1 MALKTYFKGVKGL
14 LFWLNVILA
23 LGVLVGVPYLAFEL
37 LDTYTH
43 HGEKVEVPNV
53 VNMQG
58 FDAEKMLDE
67 KGLVAIV
74 SDSDYN
80 ERKKP
85 GVVLAQ
91 MPKPGNEVKGGRIIY
106 LTINR
111 RGEAPARMP
120 DLIRNTTVRIAERQ
134 LKQLGFNLT
143 PTQYVEDEPKDLVVG
158 IKQGMSNVY
167 GCEMVSRDRA
177 ITIIA
182 GKGIVVDSLEMDS
195 FGVVSID
202 GGFNV
207 EL

>member
-167 GCEMVSRDRA
+167 GGEMVSRDRA
-177 ITIIA
+177 INIIA

>member
-91 MPKPGNEVKGGRIIY
+91 MPKPGNE
-106 LTINR
+106 
-111 RGEAPARMP
+111 
-120 DLIRNTTVRIAERQ
+120 
-134 LKQLGFNLT
+134 
-143 PTQYVEDEPKDLVVG
+143 YVEDEPKDLVVG

-167 GCEMVSRDRA
+167 GGEMVSRDRA

>member
-1 MALKTYFKGVKGL
+1 MALKTYFTGTKGL
-14 LFWLNVILA
+14 LFWFNVLLA
-23 LGVLVGVPYLAFEL
+23 LAALVGIPYLAFEL
-37 LDTYTH
+37 LDSYTH

-53 VNMQG
+53 VDMQG
-58 FDAEKMLDE
+58 YDAQKLLDE
-67 KGLVAIV
+67 RNLFAIV
-74 SDSDYN
+74 GDSDYN

-91 MPKPGNEVKGGRIIY
+91 MPKPGNEVKSGRIIY

-134 LKQLGFNLT
+134 LKQMGFNLT
-143 PTQYVEDEPKDLVVG
+143 PTQYVENEPKDLVLG
-158 IKQGMSNVY
+158 IKQGMTNVY
-167 GCEMVSRDRA
+167 GGEMVSRDRA

>member
-1 MALKTYFKGVKGL
+1 MALKTYFKGTKGL
-14 LFWLNVILA
+14 LFWFNVLLA
-23 LGVLVGVPYLAFEL
+23 LAALIGIPYLAFEL

-53 VNMQG
+53 VDMQG
-58 FDAEKMLDE
+58 YDAEKLLDE
-67 KGLVAIV
+67 KDLIAIV

-91 MPKPGNEVKGGRIIY
+91 MPKPGNAVKSGRIVY

-134 LKQLGFNLT
+134 LKQMGFNLT
-143 PTQYVEDEPKDLVVG
+143 PTQYVENEPKDLVVG
-158 IKQGMSNVY
+158 IKQGMTNVY
-167 GCEMVSRDRA
+167 GGEMVSRDRA
-177 ITIIA
+177 LTIIA

-195 FGVVSID
+195 FGVVTID